1 MPALKPFF
9 RILLGVL
16 FIAAGLNHFWH
27 TAFYVAMMPPYLPW
41 HLELVYASGLA
52 EVALGAAVLFKRWQG
67 MAGWGLIALSVA
79 VFPAN
84 LHMALN
90 PALFSQFTPTGLW
103 LRLPLQAVVIVWAY
117 WATRPAAAQ
126 AVR

>member
-1 MPALKPFF
+1 MLIRKPFL

-41 HLELVYASGLA
+41 HGELVYASGLA
-52 EVALGAAVLFKRWQG
+52 EIALGAGVLFKRWQG
-67 MAGWGLIALSVA
+67 GAGWGLIALCVA

-90 PALFSQFTPTGLW
+90 PALFSQFTPVGLW

-117 WATRPAAAQ
+117 WATRGDTPPPG
-126 AVR
+126 R